1 MSFCA
6 LDLAKLGYARPRF
19 CEICG
24 LGPCRIEAAP
34 SPARPVTA
42 DDVAALIAA
51 AVFPLT
57 HDAERRDSL
66 AALLAAFAAEI
77 RRSAIEP

>member
-1 MSFCA
+1 
-6 LDLAKLGYARPRF
+6 
-19 CEICG
+19 
-24 LGPCRIEAAP
+24 
-34 SPARPVTA
+34 
-42 DDVAALIAA
+42 VAALIAA